1 MLDDPRSN
9 RVKGIVRLNQ
19 KDARYETGLFLL
31 EGPQGLKELEKS
43 PRLIEEVFVTSS
55 AWERYREILAGLSDL
70 GVAIEEVTDEVMS
83 KISDTR
89 TPQGVVAVV
98 HHLDIELD
106 KLLSTKPVLLALI
119 DQGRDPGNLGSIIRA
134 ADAAGADAVIL
145 SPDSVDVYN
154 PKVVRSTAGSI
165 LNVPIVVAQDLVEAI
180 SKIKASGIQVFSS
193 SSSGQDVTEVSVAEM
208 AKPTAW
214 VFGNEAHG
222 VTDEVAKKADKTMSL
237 PIYGAAESLNLGIAA
252 SICLY
257 LTAVAQHT
265 NR

>member
-31 EGPQGLKELEKS
+31 EGPQGLKELEKF
-43 PRLIEEVFVTSS
+43 PELVEEIFVTSS
-55 AWERYREILAGLSDL
+55 AWERNRELLASMAALGLS
-70 GVAIEEVTDEVMS
+70 IEEVSDQVMD
-83 KISDTR
+83 KIADTR

-98 HHLDIELD
+98 HHLDVTLEELLT
-106 KLLSTKPVLLALI
+106 KKPVLLALI

-134 ADAAGADAVIL
+134 ADAAGAGGIIL

-154 PKVVRSTAGSI
+154 PKVIRSTAGSI
-165 LNVPIVVAQDLVEAI
+165 LNVPVVVSQDLADAI
-180 SKIKASGIQVFSS
+180 AQLKLAGIQVFSAS
-193 SSSGQDVTEVSVAEM
+193 ASGDDVTQVSVAEM

-214 VFGNEAHG
+214 IFGNEAHG
-222 VTDEVAKKADKTMSL
+222 VTSEIAESADKALSL
-237 PIYGAAESLNLGIAA
+237 PIYGAAESLNLGTAA

-257 LTAVAQHT
+257 FTAVAQHT